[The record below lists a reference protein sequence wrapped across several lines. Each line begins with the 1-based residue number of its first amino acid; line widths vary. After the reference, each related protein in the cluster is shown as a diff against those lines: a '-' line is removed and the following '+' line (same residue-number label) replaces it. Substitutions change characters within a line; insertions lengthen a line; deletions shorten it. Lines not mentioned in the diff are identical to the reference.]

1 MLKKDGMII
10 AIDGDWF
17 SSGIFL
23 KSIRTISD
31 GIRSIKERNFHN
43 PFKQHYNPIKN
54 DLPLYSLKPEQVSRF
69 FNDAGFENI
78 KIERMNSLCR
88 SARKKGNL
96 LDKLDYAHPI
106 YFMKAVKK

>member
-1 MLKKDGMII
+1 VLKKDGMVI

-31 GIRSIKERNFHN
+31 GIRSIKERDFHN
-43 PFKQHYNPIKN
+43 PFKQNYNLIKN
-54 DLPLYSLKPEQVSRF
+54 DLPLYSLKPDRISRF
-69 FNDAGFENI
+69 LNDAEFEMINI
-78 KIERMNSLCR
+78 ESMDALCR

-106 YFMKAVKK
+106 YFIKAVKK

>member
-1 MLKKDGMII
+1 MLKKGGMII

-17 SSGIFL
+17 SLGIFL
-23 KSIRTISD
+23 KSIRIILD

-43 PFKQHYNPIKN
+43 PFKQHYNLIKN
-54 DLPLYSLKPEQVSRF
+54 DLPLYSLKPDQVSRF
-69 FNDAGFENI
+69 LNGVGFEIINI
-78 KIERMNSLCR
+78 ECMDALCR

-106 YFMKAVKK
+106 YFINDVKK